1 MSSREMGESPGKE
14 LHFEDYIRASRD
26 MDGQAYL
33 EFMELPYKQ
42 REDIARDILQMMDD
56 EPGGSI

>member
-1 MSSREMGESPGKE
+1 MKDPFGKE

-42 REDIARDILQMMDD
+42 REDTAREILQMMDD

>member
-1 MSSREMGESPGKE
+1 MSQPFEKE
-14 LHFEDYIRASRD
+14 LHVDDYIRASRD

-33 EFMELPYKQ
+33 DFMELPYKQ
-42 REDIARDILQMMDD
+42 REDIAREILQMMDD